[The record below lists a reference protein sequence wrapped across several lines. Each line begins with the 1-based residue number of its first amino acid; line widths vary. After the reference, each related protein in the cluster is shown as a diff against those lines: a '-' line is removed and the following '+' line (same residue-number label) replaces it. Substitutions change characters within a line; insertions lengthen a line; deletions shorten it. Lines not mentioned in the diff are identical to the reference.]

1 MQRTRRRVLI
11 QQPQGYQK
19 HRKSMKLLKSM
30 PKDTAFF
37 ERYADLTHT
46 LTKVSVITQVFTGVC
61 EIGILYALIYPSLN
75 DLSLG
80 YATTLSTLA
89 AVFLAAILQMGLK
102 KVFPYSV
109 RAVLYKRFKGLDLAF
124 SIGVFLLTI
133 ALLTV
138 SVFLSYKGSKDI
150 ATFATPKPIE
160 RTTTAQDS
168 AKNAATVAA
177 NSRFTTDSAT
187 IEAKFKGKTEALTAE
202 LQSRITTIE
211 RNAQGKQA
219 TTLRAEL
226 KMKLA
231 VMQADK
237 ATEIQAKSDL
247 RAATIDHETSRANSQ
262 TDEILSENKTAK
274 QNAKAKTDSYSGYI
288 GYFTLFCYVF
298 FLFTYILNEI
308 YHKGAKIDLTP
319 MPSQRHFTPSVLTEF
334 VEAAKERIDVFFR
347 TKVYNFANNTAA
359 QPMPDGVR
367 VLYDFKA
374 KTFDEVL
381 TVEPHFEQTRVI
393 KLPVKRHKLA
403 ATIQDDTPQK
413 SRQIGFKKTDDTKND
428 TTEKQDDTGVHN
440 DFRRNPILQD
450 NTKTIF
456 VNSGDYGKCE
466 NCGKDFFRNH
476 KKQRFCCEDCRKEAW
491 KNKTGK
497 DFDLEVKNKERRKK

>member
-1 MQRTRRRVLI
+1 
-11 QQPQGYQK
+11 
-19 HRKSMKLLKSM
+19 MKLLKSM

-37 ERYADLTHT
+37 ERYADLTHS
-46 LTKVSVITQVFTGVC
+46 LTKVATIAQTVTGAA
-61 EIGILYALIYPSLN
+61 EIGILYAILYPSVH
-75 DLSLG
+75 DLAPSQ
-80 YATTLSTLA
+80 AATLSMFA
-89 AVFLAAILQMGLK
+89 AVFCAALLQFGLK
-102 KVFPYSV
+102 KVFPYAV

-124 SIGVFLLTI
+124 SIAVFILTM

-138 SVFLSYKGSKDI
+138 SIFLSWKGSKDI
-150 ATFATPKPIE
+150 ATFATSPPIE

-177 NSRFTTDSAT
+177 NSRFTTDSMT
-187 IEAKFKGKTEALTAE
+187 IETKYKGKSEALTAE
-202 LQSRITTIE
+202 FQSRI
-211 RNAQGKQA
+211 NAAESKASQA
-219 TTLRAEL
+219 NATAPQWSKSLRQNAAALRGEL
-226 KMKLA
+226 TAKLA
-231 VMQADK
+231 AMQADK

-247 RAATIDHETSRANSQ
+247 RAATIDHETNRANSQ

-274 QNAKAKTDSYSGYI
+274 QTAKAKTDSYSGYI

-319 MPSQRHFTPSVLTEF
+319 IPSQRHFTPSVLTEF

-359 QPMPDGVR
+359 QPMPDAVR

-381 TVEPHFEQTRVI
+381 QVESDFKKMDVV
-393 KLPVKRHKLA
+393 KLPTKRHKIA
-403 ATIQDDTPQK
+403 AKIKDDSRDDTTEKRDDTPTK
-413 SRQIGFKKTDDTKND
+413 TRQIGFR
-428 TTEKQDDTGVHN
+428 KQDDTGVHN
-440 DFRRNPILQD
+440 DFRSKPILQD
-450 NTKTIF
+450 DTKTIF
-456 VNSGDYGKCE
+456 VSSGDYGKCE